1 MKRNAIVMMF
11 AAGVMLAAWQSP
23 IAQSRN
29 PDFDANGIVDFG
41 DFILFAQAFGSNQS
55 SFDLD
60 GNGSVDFSDFILFA
74 THFGEGMPEKKIT
87 ITLPG
92 GAKLGMVWIQP
103 GRFLMGSPDSEPGR
117 RDDEGPRHEVTIT
130 KGFYLGRYEI
140 TQAQW
145 QSVMNT
151 RPWARL
157 GSTDDPAKSKYPAR
171 SMEWERIKSFIRRL
185 NEAEG
190 RDIFRLP
197 TEAEWE
203 YACRAG
209 TTTTWFF
216 GDDPSRIGDYAR
228 YRENSRTATLMP
240 DGRVVYGSRE
250 PQETGGVLPNP
261 WGLYDMYGNVR
272 EWVQDYW
279 APYSGEAQTDPKGP
293 PDPAEFENANAG
305 WEGSFHVLR
314 GGYFVGTA
322 LEMRSAMRVRGV
334 GWGRNQGFRLLM
346 EHR

>member
-1 MKRNAIVMMF
+1 
-11 AAGVMLAAWQSP
+11 
-23 IAQSRN
+23 
-29 PDFDANGIVDFG
+29 
-41 DFILFAQAFGSNQS
+41 
-55 SFDLD
+55 
-60 GNGSVDFSDFILFA
+60 
-74 THFGEGMPEKKIT
+74 
-87 ITLPG
+87 
-92 GAKLGMVWIQP
+92 
-103 GRFLMGSPDSEPGR
+103 MG
-117 RDDEGPRHEVTIT
+117 
-130 KGFYLGRYEI
+130 
-140 TQAQW
+140 
-145 QSVMNT
+145 
-151 RPWARL
+151 
-157 GSTDDPAKSKYPAR
+157 TDDPEKAKYPAR
-171 SMEWERIKSFIRRL
+171 SVQWERIQAFIRRL

-190 RDIFRLP
+190 RDVFRLP

-216 GDDPSRIGDYAR
+216 GDDPSGIGDYAR

-240 DGRVVYGSRE
+240 DGRVVYGSLE

-279 APYSGEAQTDPKGP
+279 APYPGEAQIDPKGP
-293 PDPAEFENANAG
+293 PEPAEFDNVNAG

-314 GGYFVGTA
+314 GGYFFGTA

-334 GWGRNQGFRLLM
+334 GWGRSQGFRLLM